1 MKNEKVFISVFYL
14 YLCRA
19 KEMNLGNKIR
29 NLWLWVM
36 LTTVAIAYTGKALH
50 THTESYYDSLRTTRS
65 ASSNGM
71 SDDCPICHFN
81 LLLYLLDSCQSVI
94 FYTVLLTVF
103 CAVQPILRTKSVV
116 RFFSLRAPPV
126 SL

>member
-1 MKNEKVFISVFYL
+1 MKNEKVFVSVFYL

-19 KEMNLGNKIR
+19 KEMKQWNKIR

-36 LTTVAIAYTGKALH
+36 LTTVVVAYTGKALH
-50 THTESYYDSLRTTRS
+50 THTESYYDALRTTRS
-65 ASSNGM
+65 AASNGM

-81 LLLYLLDSCQSVI
+81 LLLYLFDSCQSI
-94 FYTVLLTVF
+94 TFYTVLLTVF
-103 CAVQPILRTKSVV
+103 YAVQPILRTKSVV